1 MGVDGEEHVSVR
13 QEADILTARQTGKAL
28 AARLG
33 FSDAD
38 SVLIA
43 TAISEIARNIL
54 EYARSGVMHFRVL
67 QAPRKGLEIKAEDHG
82 PGIKD
87 LDLAMRDGYSSSG
100 GLGLGL
106 PGAKRLMDDFSISSA
121 PGSGTTVVMRKWVP

>member
-1 MGVDGEEHVSVR
+1 MDGNGEEQVAVR
-13 QEADILTARQTGKAL
+13 QEADILTARQTGKML
-28 AARLG
+28 AGRLG

-38 SVLIA
+38 TVLIA
-43 TAISEIARNIL
+43 TAISEIARNML
-54 EYARSGVMHFRVL
+54 EYAKSGVMHFRAL
-67 QAPRKGLEIKAEDHG
+67 QAPRKGLEIKAEDQG

-87 LDLAMRDGYSSSG
+87 LDLAMRDGYSSGG

-106 PGAKRLMDDFSISSA
+106 PGAKRLMDDFSISSV